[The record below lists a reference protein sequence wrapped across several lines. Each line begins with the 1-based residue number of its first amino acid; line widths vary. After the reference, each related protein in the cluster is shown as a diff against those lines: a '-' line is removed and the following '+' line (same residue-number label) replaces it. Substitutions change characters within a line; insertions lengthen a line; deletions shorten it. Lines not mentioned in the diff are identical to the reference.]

1 MADAAVSR
9 LLDSVAVN
17 RFRDLIHQRTGI
29 SHPEARV
36 EELPHSIT
44 RAAAEL
50 RLRDPAELYEL
61 LAQHDG
67 RSDALDALLA
77 ALNVSETYF
86 FRDSRQLEIVEQR
99 ILPELI
105 ERRASQRQL
114 RLWSAGC
121 STGEE
126 AYTLAIIVR
135 RLLGNSTP
143 WDVTILATDINERSL
158 ESARRGMY
166 RPWSLRGCTPI
177 DVAPYLIRDG
187 SDFRVTPSI
196 RAMVRF
202 ATLNLAQPVYPS
214 LTTGTDA
221 LDLVLCRNVVMYF
234 SENARRAA
242 LERLAATLAPGGF
255 LLTSQV
261 EAGFP
266 EPAGL
271 VLDQPGDAVYRK
283 PTQTARTT
291 EAEQARRPRMRT
303 RPARP
308 AIREARRRRA
318 PLTPDP
324 TPEINPATRGF
335 GMAISEGDSDAIG
348 RHCREAL
355 ARWREGLVDE
365 ATEQLSQAAEGHPLS
380 APLHYLHGLTLLDTG
395 RSAEALTALRRCTYA
410 DPSSAPAHLALACA
424 CSRLGMRGRARAAL
438 ATASRLAAELS
449 PEDRIDAHGLGELTV
464 AEILELIAAQQQLL
478 LTEDIRT
485 PSFAVA
491 GKRIGQG
498 GFHDR

>member
-1 MADAAVSR
+1 MSR
-9 LLDSVAVN
+9 LPDSVGID

-29 SHPEARV
+29 SHPDARAP
-36 EELPHSIT
+36 ELAYSIE
-44 RAAAEL
+44 RATAEL
-50 RLRDPAELYEL
+50 QLGDTAELYGL
-61 LAQHDG
+61 LARHHE
-67 RSDALDALLA
+67 RSEALNALLS

-86 FRDSRQLEIVEQR
+86 FRDPRQLEIVERR

-105 ERRASQRQL
+105 ERRAAHRRL

-135 RLLGNSTP
+135 RLLGNRPP

-158 ESARRGMY
+158 ERARRGVY
-166 RPWSLRGCTPI
+166 RGWSLRGCTP
-177 DVAPYLIRDG
+177 VSLAPYLIRDG
-187 SDFRVTPSI
+187 SDFRVAPSI
-196 RAMVRF
+196 QAMVRF
-202 ATLNLAQPVYPS
+202 AKLNLAQPVYPS

-234 SENARRAA
+234 SENARKAA

-283 PTQTARTT
+283 PAQTPRTT
-291 EAEQARRPRMRT
+291 KEGQVRRPRLRA

-318 PLTPDP
+318 QLIPGP
-324 TPEINPATRGF
+324 TPEIKLAPVGF
-335 GMAISEGDSDAIG
+335 GMSISEADSDAIA

-355 ARWREGLVDE
+355 ARWRAGFVDE
-365 ATEQLSQAAEGHPLS
+365 ATEQLSQAAECYPLS
-380 APLHYLHGLTLLDTG
+380 APVHYLHGLILLDIG
-395 RSAEALTALRRCTYA
+395 RSEEALTALRRCTYA
-410 DPSSAPAHLALACA
+410 DPDCAPAHLALACA
-424 CSRLGMRGRARAAL
+424 CRDLRMRGRALAAL
-438 ATASRLAAELS
+438 AAASRLAAALS
-449 PEDRIDAHGLGELTV
+449 SEDRIDAYGPGELTV
-464 AEILELIAAQQQLL
+464 AEMLELIAAQQQLL
-478 LTEDIRT
+478 LADEEIQT
-485 PSFAVA
+485 PSFFMADA
-491 GKRIGQG
+491 A
-498 GFHDR
+498 DREERVHGR